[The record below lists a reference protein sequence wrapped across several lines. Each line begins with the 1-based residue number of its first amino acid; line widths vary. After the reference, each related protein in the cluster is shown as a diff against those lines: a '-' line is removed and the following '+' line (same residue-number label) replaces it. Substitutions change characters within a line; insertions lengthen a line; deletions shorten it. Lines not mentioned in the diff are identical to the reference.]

1 MRPIAGLICSTLA
14 IAAAACAPTA
24 QQVAPSAAPV
34 LPAPTAAPAPK
45 LGVFFEQYDDAQLA
59 LSPQAKA
66 YRGIRDGDY
75 GKWNDRSDA
84 GAQRREQLLQNYV
97 LEIRSI
103 YDGVPL
109 RASDALSLRL
119 FEAMAERS
127 ARTHKYRENVY
138 LFNQMRGAQSQL
150 PAFLINIHRVD
161 TVEHAE
167 AYVSRID
174 GMGEVIDT

>member
-1 MRPIAGLICSTLA
+1 MRLIAGLICSTLA

-34 LPAPTAAPAPK
+34 LPAPTAAPAPT

-66 YRGIRDGDY
+66 YRGIRDEDYSEWGDY
-75 GKWNDRSDA
+75 SDA
-84 GAQRREQLLQNYV
+84 GAEAEEQLLQNY
-97 LEIRSI
+97 IREMRSV
-103 YDGVPL
+103 YDRVSL
-109 RASDALSLRL
+109 SADDALSRRL

-127 ARTHKYRENVY
+127 ARTHKYRKNVY

-161 TVEHAE
+161 TFEHAD
-167 AYVSRID
+167 AYIA
-174 GMGEVIDT
+174 